1 MAIDISSI
9 IQNHLTEESNTNVEE
24 GTAVVEEGTTT
35 VVEEGAT
42 SNGLGVNF
50 EDAVNSMGSGST
62 EVVTES
68 EDMFM
73 SETEIEAVRGAIVS
87 GIIAANV

>member
-9 IQNHLTEESNTNVEE
+9 IQNHLTEES
-24 GTAVVEEGTTT
+24 TAVVEESTI
-35 VVEEGAT
+35 VEESTA

-50 EDAVNSMGSGST
+50 EAAVDSMGSGST

-68 EDMFM
+68 EGMFM
-73 SETEIEAVRGAIVS
+73 SETEVEAVRGAIVS
-87 GIIAANV
+87 GIIAASI